1 MEGRMSKDVGDAVAL
16 AVENPVQLWGVS
28 PESIYAAL
36 DATASGGS
44 VETALARYRRVELA
58 ATNEERD
65 LETLVSLHRCLL
77 VDLGLVDAEQESA
90 AGSVSEVGALVLC
103 GEEPRT
109 LLQTLAVARWRSA
122 RRLLRECLTIDGE
135 LPREE
140 YNGLLRDDWEETVL
154 TSLLGSFALL
164 TAYPTGVDVAEPAV
178 RAALDT
184 YDATSTDV
192 ARSSLYHRV
201 LSSAMSLDVA
211 TAADVTDELLDADP
225 GGEVAPAD
233 VIGTLG
239 EGYPRAIDRDAILE
253 AASEVRVEYEQMA
266 QRYRRLATGDVSGP
280 ERADEVPRIT
290 SEDVDPPSAVTSVDA
305 VLDLVA
311 TIADGDLGRIDTGYV
326 TDALDAEPY
335 DCFRVLNDV
344 PGLECELADETVK
357 VACVPSD
364 VAGTSHHDEYI
375 EYLLDRHATVSQR
388 LDALSDPEFE
398 LEARH
403 ADANLVDRLDRLR
416 DRQVAPTYF
425 AYTLIDPESLGEA
438 AMDDYVGDSRGLR
451 RERARLKRWQED
463 RPSGLRSYTA
473 MTDRLFSLG
482 LEEELEHRVLRIMTP
497 FDDDTFNEYAAQLRR
512 LLEQGFELRLLTR
525 HTKEPWEWRRLRDN
539 LLAQLES
546 NRENVR
552 IRTYSRFKTH
562 KRITRDTDLRDLS
575 EVGIHGKLHVIGAP
589 DEGAALLGSANF
601 MENSYHWNPEC
612 GVYTEQSAFVD
623 SATEFF
629 DIVWDIAEADQ
640 LSLERLQEIPE
651 RRFIPSYYS

>member
-1 MEGRMSKDVGDAVAL
+1 M
-16 AVENPVQLWGVS
+16 
-28 PESIYAAL
+28 
-36 DATASGGS
+36 
-44 VETALARYRRVELA
+44 A

-65 LETLVSLHRCLL
+65 LETLVSLHRRLL
-77 VDLGLVDAEQESA
+77 VDLGLVDAEQESET
-90 AGSVSEVGALVLC
+90 GPVSEVGALVLC
-103 GEEPRT
+103 GEDPRS

-122 RRLLRECLTIDGE
+122 RRLLRECLAIDGE

-140 YNGLLRDDWEETVL
+140 YDGLLRDDWEETVL
-154 TSLLGSFALL
+154 TPLLGSFRLL
-164 TAYPTGVDVAEPAV
+164 TAYPTGVDVAGPDA
-178 RAALDT
+178 RAALDA

-192 ARSSLYHRV
+192 ARASLYRRV
-201 LSSAMSLDVA
+201 LSSAMNLDAA
-211 TAADVTDELLDADP
+211 TAADVTGELLGAEP
-225 GGEVAPAD
+225 GTEIDPAD

-253 AASEVRVEYEQMA
+253 AVNEVQVEYEQA
-266 QRYRRLATGDVSGP
+266 ARRYRRLATGDVSVL
-280 ERADEVPRIT
+280 ERADEVPRVK
-290 SEDVDPPSAVTSVDA
+290 SEDIDPPSTVASVDA

-311 TIADGDLGRIDTGYV
+311 TITDGDLGLIDAGYV

-335 DCFRVLNDV
+335 DCYRVLNDV
-344 PGLECELADETVK
+344 PGLECELADETVE
-357 VACVPSD
+357 VARVPSD
-364 VAGTSHHDEYI
+364 VAGTSRHDEYV
-375 EYLLDRHATVSQR
+375 EYLLDRHATISQR
-388 LDALSDPEFE
+388 IDVLSDPEFE
-398 LEARH
+398 LEGRH

-425 AYTLIDPESLGEA
+425 AYTLIDPESLGEEV
-438 AMDDYVGDSRGLR
+438 MDDYAGDSRGLR
-451 RERARLKRWQED
+451 RERARLRRWHED

-482 LEEELEHRVLRIMTP
+482 LEEDLDHRVLRIMTP
-497 FDDDTFNEYAAQLRR
+497 FDDDTFSEYAAQLRR
-512 LLEQGFELRLLTR
+512 LLEHGFELRLLTR
-525 HTKEPWEWRRLRDN
+525 HTKAPWEWRRLRDN

-552 IRTYSRFKTH
+552 IRTYSRFKTQQ
-562 KRITRDTDLRDLS
+562 RITRDTDLRDLS

>member
-1 MEGRMSKDVGDAVAL
+1 MSRDIDDAATLAVA
-16 AVENPVQLWGVS
+16 NPVRLWGVS
-28 PESIYAAL
+28 PESVYTAL
-36 DATASGGS
+36 DATARGRS

-65 LETLVSLHRCLL
+65 LEALVSLHRRLL
-77 VDLGLVDAEQESA
+77 VDLGFVDAEQESETDP
-90 AGSVSEVGALVLC
+90 VSEVGALVLC
-103 GEEPRT
+103 GEDPRS
-109 LLQTLAVARWRSA
+109 LLQTLAVARWQSA
-122 RRLLRECLTIDGE
+122 RRLLRECLAIDGE

-140 YNGLLRDDWEETVL
+140 YDGLLRDDWEETVL
-154 TSLLGSFALL
+154 TPLLGSFGLL
-164 TAYPTGVDVAEPAV
+164 TAYPTGVDVADSAAQAGLDAYDEVPTDIA
-178 RAALDT
+178 RA
-184 YDATSTDV
+184 
-192 ARSSLYHRV
+192 SLYRRV
-201 LSSAMSLDVA
+201 LSSAMNLDA
-211 TAADVTDELLDADP
+211 TTAADITGELLDVNP

-239 EGYPRAIDRDAILE
+239 EGYSRVIDRDVILE
-253 AASEVRVEYEQMA
+253 AAGEVRVEYEQMA
-266 QRYRRLATGDVSGP
+266 RRYRRLATGDVTVP
-280 ERADEVPRIT
+280 ERADEVHHVA
-290 SEDVDPPSAVTSVDA
+290 SEDVDPPSAVASVDA

-344 PGLECELADETVK
+344 PGFECELVDETVE
-357 VACVPSD
+357 VARVPSD
-364 VAGTSHHDEYI
+364 VAGTSRYDEYV

-388 LDALSDPEFE
+388 IDALSDPEFE
-398 LEARH
+398 LEGRH

-425 AYTLIDPESLGEA
+425 AYTLIDPESLGEE

-451 RERARLKRWQED
+451 RERARLKRWHED

-473 MTDRLFSLG
+473 MTDRLISLG
-482 LEEELEHRVLRIMTP
+482 LEEDLEHRVLRIMTP
-497 FDDDTFNEYAAQLRR
+497 FDDDTFSEYAAQLRR

-546 NRENVR
+546 NRENVH

-562 KRITRDTDLRDLS
+562 QRITRDLDLRDLS

-589 DEGAALLGSANF
+589 EEGAALLGSANF